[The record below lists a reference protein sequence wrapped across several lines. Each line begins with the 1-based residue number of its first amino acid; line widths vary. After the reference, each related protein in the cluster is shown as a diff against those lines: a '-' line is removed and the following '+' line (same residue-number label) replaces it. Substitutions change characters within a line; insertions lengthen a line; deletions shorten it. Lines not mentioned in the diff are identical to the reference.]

1 LKSGLKKCFQKVNA
15 NSLLY
20 GAMLH

>member
-15 NSLLY
+15 DSLLY